1 MIDLTKE
8 ERDYVLDLSR
18 TYKKLHS
25 EIGEIEKMMSDFS
38 EKTEILIKDL
48 EGKRS
53 EELNFL
59 DQLSEKYG
67 KGQIDIFNLKWKKIE
82 ENEKSEASYQG

>member
-25 EIGEIEKMMSDFS
+25 EIGEIEKMM
-38 EKTEILIKDL
+38 
-48 EGKRS
+48 KRS
-53 EELNFL
+53 YT
-59 DQLSEKYG
+59 DIKTIDKYIEKKQDVAYR
-67 KGQIDIFNLKWKKIE
+67 KIIK
-82 ENEKSEASYQG
+82 EKRE

>member
-8 ERDYVLDLSR
+8 ERDYVLDLSK
-18 TYKKLHS
+18 TYKTIHS
-25 EIGEIEKMMSDFS
+25 EIGEIEKLMKDFS
-38 EKTEILIKDL
+38 EKTEILLRKL

-53 EELNFL
+53 EELEFL

-67 KGQIDIFNLKWKKIE
+67 RGQIDIFTLKWKKIE
-82 ENEKSEASYQG
+82 ENEKSEAGS

>member
-8 ERDYVLDLSR
+8 EKNYVLDLSR
-18 TYKKLHS
+18 TYKEMHS
-25 EIGEIEKMMSDFS
+25 EIGEIEKKMRDFS
-38 EKTEILIKDL
+38 EKAEILIKDL
-48 EGKRS
+48 EEKRS

-67 KGQIDIFNLKWKKIE
+67 KGQIDIFTLKWKKIE
-82 ENEKSEASYQG
+82 ENEKSEASY

>member
-1 MIDLTKE
+1 
-8 ERDYVLDLSR
+8 
-18 TYKKLHS
+18 
-25 EIGEIEKMMSDFS
+25 MMRDFS
-38 EKTEILIKDL
+38 EKTEVLIKDL

-67 KGQIDIFNLKWKKIE
+67 KGQIDTFTLKWKKIE

>member
-1 MIDLTKE
+1 MNDLTKD

-25 EIGEIEKMMSDFS
+25 EIGEIEKMIREFS
-38 EKTEILIKDL
+38 EKTEILINDL
-48 EGKRS
+48 EQKRS

-67 KGQIDIFNLKWKKIE
+67 KGQIDIFTLKWKKIE
-82 ENEKSEASYQG
+82 ENGKSEASY

>member
-1 MIDLTKE
+1 MIDLTKD

-25 EIGEIEKMMSDFS
+25 EIGEIEKMMRDFS

-53 EELNFL
+53 DELNFL

-67 KGQIDIFNLKWKKIE
+67 KGQIDIFSLKWKKIK
-82 ENEKSEASYQG
+82 ENEKSETSY